1 MRFPCLGC
9 RLGAFVVQVCH
20 WCLVGA
26 VLTGQLSGVAE
37 WRSSHL
43 RSLHRSNADRRR
55 CKKGIHYLLCWS
67 ILQASQPFDA
77 NAKKKKDNDG
87 QTVKQTKDQV
97 TYRRQHLFR
106 VITYTFAVLSF
117 QSRRGG
123 LCLATHY
130 SFTLAQTSHPKHVAA
145 AVSKSEMRMNKCKEQ
160 IGPGGHAFLFPSV
173 ISLRRSLAP
182 SIPTSNNA
190 TRKTKSNAIMHDL
203 IERHFTRS

>member
-1 MRFPCLGC
+1 MPSGGALIGGACTEAMRIDE
-9 RLGAFVVQVCH
+9 GAKRAFITSC
-20 WCLVGA
+20 VG
-26 VLTGQLSGVAE
+26 VFF
-37 WRSSHL
+37 RHPSHL
-43 RSLHRSNADRRR
+43 T
-55 CKKGIHYLLCWS
+55 
-67 ILQASQPFDA
+67 QMP
-77 NAKKKKDNDG
+77 KKKKDNDG